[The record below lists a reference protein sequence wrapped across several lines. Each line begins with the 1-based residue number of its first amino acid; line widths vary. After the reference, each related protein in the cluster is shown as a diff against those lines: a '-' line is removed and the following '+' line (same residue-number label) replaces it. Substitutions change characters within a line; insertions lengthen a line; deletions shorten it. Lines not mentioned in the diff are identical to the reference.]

1 MKRTEEKRDLVSRR
15 LSLLVARRS
24 SSIAVIA
31 PCPSLV
37 AHLIADLLRPSAS
50 MVFVLLLWKWFVT
63 SYLQFSTML
72 LGKKLMGKTHY
83 DILGVREDANFEEIR
98 TSYRSAILDSHPDKL
113 QKTSETSFPNHE
125 SGNRFLEVQRAWEIL
140 SNSKLR
146 VAYDSELQASR
157 HDFVAAEDVGLEDLM
172 VENTG
177 EFLELFYQ
185 CRCGDYF
192 SIDSSELEEMGY
204 QLLRDGSKISLHISD
219 ATLPSSIILSCGSC
233 SLQVRL
239 LINAD
244 IKLQTNDHL

>member
-1 MKRTEEKRDLVSRR
+1 
-15 LSLLVARRS
+15 
-24 SSIAVIA
+24 
-31 PCPSLV
+31 
-37 AHLIADLLRPSAS
+37 
-50 MVFVLLLWKWFVT
+50 
-63 SYLQFSTML
+63 ML
-72 LGKKLMGKTHY
+72 LGKKLIGKTHY
-83 DILGVREDANFEEIR
+83 DILAVREDANYEEIR
-98 TSYRSAILDSHPDKL
+98 TSYRSAILNSHPDKL

-125 SGNRFLEVQRAWEIL
+125 LGNSFVEVQRAWEIL
-140 SNSKLR
+140 SNSKSR

-157 HDFVAAEDVGLEDLM
+157 HDFVAAEDVGLEDWM

-177 EFLELFYQ
+177 EFLELFYK

-244 IKLQTNDHL
+244 IKLQTNNHL

>member
-1 MKRTEEKRDLVSRR
+1 MGFFDGFLNSIKEIDFSSTKGLSKMDFRVLIRIILSRQY
-15 LSLLVARRS
+15 SQQ
-24 SSIAVIA
+24 
-31 PCPSLV
+31 
-37 AHLIADLLRPSAS
+37 LIAA
-50 MVFVLLLWKWFVT
+50 VGWKWFVT

-83 DILGVREDANFEEIR
+83 DILGVREDANYEEIR

-157 HDFVAAEDVGLEDLM
+157 HDFVAAEDVGFEDLM

-244 IKLQTNDHL
+244 IKL

>member
-1 MKRTEEKRDLVSRR
+1 
-15 LSLLVARRS
+15 
-24 SSIAVIA
+24 
-31 PCPSLV
+31 
-37 AHLIADLLRPSAS
+37 
-50 MVFVLLLWKWFVT
+50 
-63 SYLQFSTML
+63 ML

-83 DILGVREDANFEEIR
+83 DILGVREDANYEEIR

-113 QKTSETSFPNHE
+113 QKTSETSFPTHE

-146 VAYDSELQASR
+146 EAYDSELQASR

-185 CRCGDYF
+185 CLCGDYF